1 MSIVIILVLVGHVCF
16 VDFSIS
22 ITRVYRHEIC
32 KRQPSVLVVPGRLR
46 ALCAAAAAAG
56 HAAAAIPCFC
66 HCLFALDAHVMAMS
80 WLEMASPRLVRPLG
94 VAAASSAA
102 LADRGWVRPGPVLA
116 GAWPISAPSW
126 LAAARPFSPAPGRS
140 SPLLSDTGRGMRRP
154 MATAACLPAT
164 EVRLALPPHHVRD
177 VGSLLFNGRV
187 YEHAA
192 YMYVYETR
200 ETRTRSRTSP
210 HATRRSRGHAG
221 DNEAQ
226 SA

>member
-1 MSIVIILVLVGHVCF
+1 MCVS
-16 VDFSIS
+16 SIS
-22 ITRVYRHEIC
+22 RLALPVSTDTKSVRDNPVYLWF
-32 KRQPSVLVVPGRLR
+32 LVVFVPCALLLLLLDMLQLR
-46 ALCAAAAAAG
+46 SPAFVTA
-56 HAAAAIPCFC
+56 
-66 HCLFALDAHVMAMS
+66 CLPWMRMS

-140 SPLLSDTGRGMRRP
+140 SPLLSDTSRGMRRP

-164 EVRLALPPHHVRD
+164 EVRLALPPRHVRD

>member
-1 MSIVIILVLVGHVCF
+1 MLQPRSPAF
-16 VDFSIS
+16 V
-22 ITRVYRHEIC
+22 T
-32 KRQPSVLVVPGRLR
+32 
-46 ALCAAAAAAG
+46 A
-56 HAAAAIPCFC
+56 
-66 HCLFALDAHVMAMS
+66 CLPWMRMS

-140 SPLLSDTGRGMRRP
+140 PPLLSDTSRGMRRP

-164 EVRLALPPHHVRD
+164 EVRLALPPRHVRD

-187 YEHAA
+187 YQHDGCVRDLA
-192 YMYVYETR
+192 
-200 ETRTRSRTSP
+200 RSRSRMRP
-210 HATRRSRGHAG
+210 HATRRGQAR
-221 DNEAQ
+221 DIEDQ